1 MNKENLRQIIY
12 IIMSILLSILAI
24 KLFIWLLPIILIAI
38 LALFIYNSLR
48 KEKRV
53 YKKETKTNKKKI
65 IIIDEEDI
73 K

>member
-38 LALFIYNSLR
+38 LAIFIYNSLR

>member
-48 KEKRV
+48 KENRV

>member
-53 YKKETKTNKKKI
+53 YKK
-65 IIIDEEDI
+65 
-73 K
+73 

>member
-24 KLFIWLLPIILIAI
+24 KLFIWLLPIMLIAI